1 LAPLLLEQEPLFLF
15 EQVHLPV
22 LVLLVLLV
30 LHRLLILF

>member
-22 LVLLVLLV
+22 LVLLVL
-30 LHRLLILF
+30 HRLLILF